1 MINMSKEIKVKKI
14 DEKKT
19 KKKVNK
25 DVVKTISFILVIIAV
40 ISIVGFLCYKVIG
53 NNNTDQPKETV
64 KKNLNEIEGYGITL
78 DDLDTELYKELFTEL
93 KKNLEGK
100 NINYK
105 EYAKSVA
112 KMYIVDLYSINSKL
126 NKYDISTELVWPT
139 VSENYR
145 TKVLDTLYTYVQD
158 NSTGKRNQNLPEV
171 NKIDVDKIIETKYT
185 YNNGT
190 DKDKSD
196 DKTYEGYEIQLSWS
210 YRIKLGYDTEATVI
224 VINDNDKLYVVEQK
238 A

>member
-1 MINMSKEIKVKKI
+1 MSKEDIKVKKI
-14 DEKKT
+14 DEKK

-25 DVVKTISFILVIIAV
+25 EVVKTISFVLVIIAV
-40 ISIVGFLCYKVIG
+40 ISIIGYLCFLVIG
-53 NNNTDQPKETV
+53 NNKPNKPQETV

-78 DDLDTELYKELFTEL
+78 DDQDSELYKELFTEL

-100 NINYK
+100 EINKK

-112 KMYIVDLYSINSKL
+112 KMYIVDLYSINNKL

-139 VSENYR
+139 IADNYR
-145 TKVLDTLYTYVQD
+145 TQVMDTLYLYVED
-158 NSTGKRNQNLPEV
+158 NSRKQRDQNLPEV
-171 NKIDVDKIIETKYT
+171 KSIEVETIKDTKFV

-190 DKDKSD
+190 EKDTSD
-196 DKTYEGYEIQLSWS
+196 DVTYEAYEIELTWT
-210 YRIKLGYDTEATVI
+210 YRIKYGYDTQATLI
-224 VINDNDKLYVVEQK
+224 VINDDGKYYVAEQK